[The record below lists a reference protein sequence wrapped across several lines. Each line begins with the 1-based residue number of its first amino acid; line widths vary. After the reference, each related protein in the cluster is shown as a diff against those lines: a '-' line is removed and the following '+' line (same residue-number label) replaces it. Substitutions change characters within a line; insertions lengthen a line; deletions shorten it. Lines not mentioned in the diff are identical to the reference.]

1 MADDSITEH
10 LLLLGPMGAGKT
22 TIGRLLAE
30 ALERPFL
37 DSDTEI
43 ERATGRT
50 SGEIAAA
57 DGVAALHVIEAEA
70 LLSAIRSPIV
80 AVVAAAASAVDD
92 EACVEALGG
101 QTCVLLETPDAV
113 LADRTED
120 PGHRRPADTEER
132 AAVLRR
138 RKDIWRALSDVAV
151 DTSQSEPADVVVAIL
166 EGL

>member
-1 MADDSITEH
+1 MPPDPAVTH
-10 LLLLGPMGAGKT
+10 LVLLGPMGAGKT

-30 ALERPFL
+30 ALERPFF

-43 ERATGRT
+43 ERASGRT
-50 SGEIAAA
+50 SGEIAAT
-57 DGVAALHVIEAEA
+57 DDVAALHVIEAEA

-92 EACVEALGG
+92 EACVEALDG

-132 AAVLRR
+132 AALLRR
-138 RKDIWRALSDVAV
+138 RKDIWRALSDVAI
-151 DTSQSEPADVVVAIL
+151 DTSQAEPADIVVAIL
-166 EGL
+166 EVL